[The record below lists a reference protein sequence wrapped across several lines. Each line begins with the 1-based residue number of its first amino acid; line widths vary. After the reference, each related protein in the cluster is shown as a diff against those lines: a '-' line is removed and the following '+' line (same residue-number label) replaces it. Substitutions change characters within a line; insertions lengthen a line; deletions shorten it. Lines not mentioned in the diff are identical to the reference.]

1 MTLHLEQQKKI
12 IYIYTLALTYD
23 LTLMQMANSSIN
35 HNEAYQ
41 MSIRIFLCLE
51 QREVK
56 YSAVSDKKIPPIPS
70 VNKMFLNDSCYI
82 FKIQFIFK

>member
-1 MTLHLEQQKKI
+1 MKLLRQILRLISMTLCLEQKY

-56 YSAVSDKKIPPIPS
+56 YSAVSDKKNTSYPTT
-70 VNKMFLNDSCYI
+70 K
-82 FKIQFIFK
+82 